1 MPWFED
7 IEIGARMELGT
18 YTFTEDEIVAFA
30 TKYDPQY
37 FHTDAEAAKAG
48 PFGGLT
54 ASGWHTTATWM
65 KMMIRARAGRDEPA
79 DADGRQPPAGG
90 PSPGF
95 LDLKWPVPVRPG
107 DRISYSSTVSE
118 KLDMRSRPE
127 WGIVRSHNVGVN
139 QNGETVLTFTGQG
152 LVQRRNP
159 VK

>member
-7 IEIGARMELGT
+7 IEIGTRMELGT
-18 YTFTEDEIVAFA
+18 YSFTEEEIVAFA
-30 TKYDPQY
+30 RKYDPQY
-37 FHTDAEAAKAG
+37 FHTDPEAAKAG

-65 KMMIRARAGRDEPA
+65 KMMIRARAGREEPA

-118 KLDMRSRPE
+118 KLDMRSRPD

-159 VK
+159 AK

>member
-7 IEIGARMELGT
+7 IEVGTRTELGT
-18 YTFTEDEIVAFA
+18 YTFTEEEIVAFA
-30 TKYDPQY
+30 RKYDPQV
-37 FHTDAEAAKAG
+37 FHTDPEAAKAG
-48 PFGGLT
+48 PFGGLV

-65 KMMIRARAGRDEPA
+65 KMMIRARTGREEPA
-79 DADGRQPPAGG
+79 DADGRKPPAGG

-95 LDLKWPVPVRPG
+95 LDLKWPTPVRPG

-118 KLDMRSRPE
+118 KLDMRSRPD

-159 VK
+159 AK

>member
-7 IEIGARMELGT
+7 IEIGTRMELGT
-18 YTFTEDEIVAFA
+18 YSFTEEEIVAFA
-30 TKYDPQY
+30 KKYDPQY

-65 KMMIRARAGRDEPA
+65 KMMIRARVGREEPA

-159 VK
+159 AK